1 MKHMAR
7 SKIRL
12 LIVDDS
18 ASVRMLLERIF
29 SADPA
34 FEVVG
39 FAGDG
44 EEAIAAVNRLTPD
57 VITMDVY
64 MPRMGGLEATAKIME
79 THPTPI
85 VILSGNL
92 DEEEV
97 VTSFRAMEAGALIA
111 LAKPR
116 GGDHQE
122 HAADIALMVQKVKLM
137 AEVKVVK
144 RWSRR
149 GKGLPPKVPLAA
161 VAQASPPPQVVAI
174 GASTGGP
181 VVINTIISA
190 LPADFPLPV
199 LIVQHMADGF
209 IHGFADWLSL
219 SSRLPVH
226 VVSHGESIQPGHVY
240 IAPDGFHMQ
249 AETGGRLTLS
259 LSAPE
264 NGQRPSVSSLF
275 RSVAEAYGKNAVGIL
290 LTGMG
295 DDGAQELKLMRNRG
309 AVTMAQDQ
317 KSSIIFGMPG
327 EAVKLDAATYV
338 LPPEKIAAYLVS
350 SLNRGR
356 SR

>member
-29 SADPA
+29 GTDPA

-39 FAGDG
+39 FACDG
-44 EEAIAAVNRLTPD
+44 EEAIAAVKRLSPD
-57 VITMDVY
+57 VITMDIY
-64 MPRMGGLEATAKIME
+64 MPRMSGLEATARIME

-97 VTSFRAMEAGALIA
+97 ISSFRAMEAGALIA
-111 LAKPR
+111 LPKPR
-116 GGDHQE
+116 GGAHKE
-122 HAADIALMVQKVKLM
+122 HAADVALMVKKVKLM

-144 RWSRR
+144 RWSRP
-149 GKGLPPKVPLAA
+149 GKGLPLTVPPAA
-161 VAQASPPPQVVAI
+161 GAPAASPPQVVAI

-181 VVINTIISA
+181 VVINTILSS
-190 LPADFPLPV
+190 LPADFPLPL

-209 IHGFADWLSL
+209 IHGFADWLNL
-219 SSRLPVH
+219 SSRLPVR
-226 VVSHGESIQPGHVY
+226 VASHGESMLAGHVY
-240 IAPDGFHMQ
+240 IAPDGFHML
-249 AETGGRLTLS
+249 AEPGGRIALTR
-259 LSAPE
+259 SAPE
-264 NGQRPSVSSLF
+264 NGQRPSVSLLF
-275 RSVAEAYGKNAVGIL
+275 RSVAEAYGRNAVGIL

-295 DDGAQELKLMRNRG
+295 DDGALELKLMKSRG

-327 EAVKLDAATYV
+327 EAVRLGAATYV
-338 LPPEKIAAYLVS
+338 LPPERIAAYLVS
-350 SLNRGR
+350 SLKH
-356 SR
+356 